1 MTKAVFILGFL
12 SIVLFVGHAERE
24 ELSHLKR
31 VEAYEV
37 RPGIVAMP
45 RYTADGQVCEIAL
58 EKLHHSAGTVRLDP
72 TLTSSEVDQIAEQ
85 LVPNDERGA
94 KPKGLAEQGIDS
106 LAGNS
111 METSQEYQNIS
122 IHTYRAIVGTLAK
135 GRISVD
141 DIVATTIKWKHRT
154 CRASD
159 GHDDK

>member
-12 SIVLFVGHAERE
+12 STMFFVGHAERE
-24 ELSHLKR
+24 KLSRLKR

-37 RPGIVAMP
+37 RPGIVALP
-45 RYTADGQVCEIAL
+45 RYAADGQICEIAL

-72 TLTSSEVDQIAEQ
+72 TLTSTEVDQIADQ

-94 KPKGLAEQGIDS
+94 KPKGLAEQEIDS

-122 IHTYRAIVGTLAK
+122 IHMYRAIVGTPSK
-135 GRISVD
+135 GRVFVD
-141 DIVATTIKWKHRT
+141 DIAAASIKWKHRT
-154 CRASD
+154 CRAVAEN
-159 GHDDK
+159 DDK